1 MIPATVSTAP
11 KISAWSW
18 AGERR
23 VPVTCAS
30 MVIRERVFGV
40 YAAEPVAWPKST
52 SSLADEDL
60 MTLLPRGDAKAFEAI
75 YDRHGSAAFSLA
87 YRIAGN
93 RAAAEDIVQEA
104 FLSVWRSSVRYK
116 PERGNLRSWLLS
128 VVHNRAI
135 DSLRRSVVQTRHQ
148 VDAEG
153 IEERKAAPELT
164 DVEAFRRQEAQPARA
179 AMERPASDQL
189 RVVELAYFGGFTHT
203 QIAELLGEPLG
214 TVKGRMRLP
223 PRKKRGGPGEGG
235 PGTRAAPPH

>member
-1 MIPATVSTAP
+1 MRLVQ
-11 KISAWSW
+11 
-18 AGERR
+18 
-23 VPVTCAS
+23 
-30 MVIRERVFGV
+30 
-40 YAAEPVAWPKST
+40 
-52 SSLADEDL
+52 
-60 MTLLPRGDAKAFEAI
+60 RGDARAFEAI

-104 FLSVWRSSVRYK
+104 FLSVWRSSVRYQ

-135 DSLRRSVVQTRHQ
+135 DHLRRAVSQTKHQ

-164 DVEAFRRQEAQPARA
+164 DVEAFRREEAQTVRA
-179 AMERPASDQL
+179 VMERLPSDQL

-203 QIAELLGEPLG
+203 QIADLLGMPLG
-214 TVKGRMRLP
+214 TVKGRMRLALDKM
-223 PRKKRGGPGEGG
+223 RDGLGE
-235 PGTRAAPPH
+235 AVA